1 MQKNNIIITVIIA
14 FFFVSTIS
22 VYLSDTKQMHRVVI
36 TSQTTQINKSESNI
50 DIDASEQIKLTN
62 SDNHINIQN
71 NIKLTNS
78 DINLQNQNN
87 QIKNKET
94 TKEIQ
99 RPEYKNLSWG
109 EWKSEFLNRI
119 LDDVDT
125 IESLNHYKNG
135 TFIWF
140 SFNVTKEGEIKDI
153 IIFAPQLKPKD
164 RISFRVLLKKY
175 AHTQITAFP
184 ANSKRKKVKV
194 KAIMLLEK
202 TERKANPEDFFDSE
216 RIKL

>member
-1 MQKNNIIITVIIA
+1 MQKNKIIITGIA
-14 FFFVSTIS
+14 VCFFVSTVS

-36 TSQTTQINKSESNI
+36 TSQTTQINKTESNI

-62 SDNHINIQN
+62 SDNRINTQN
-71 NIKLTNS
+71 NIKFTNS

-119 LDDVDT
+119 LEDVDA
-125 IESLNHYKNG
+125 IDGLNHYKNG

-164 RISFRVLLKKY
+164 RVSFRVLLKKY

-184 ANSKRKKVKV
+184 PNSRRRKAKV

-202 TERKANPEDFFDSE
+202 TERKARPENLLDYE
-216 RIKL
+216 KIKI